1 MLDQLH
7 PIKIR
12 KQLFVS
18 IVLLTALVVGCSS
31 SKLFLTEEKAKS
43 EQIKE
48 KKLPLLEYETTLNPI
63 EYDKEIEI
71 VQKARGEEQKE
82 QNPLE
87 IPKDSVIVQEEVVQG
102 FRIQIFSSSNVD
114 EITLMKNL
122 ALEKFVGDSIYIVYD
137 APVYKVRIGDFV
149 NRYEANQRL
158 PEFVEKGYRDAWIVP
173 DRIIQRKLVRVSIPK

>member
-114 EITLMKNL
+114 
-122 ALEKFVGDSIYIVYD
+122 
-137 APVYKVRIGDFV
+137 
-149 NRYEANQRL
+149 
-158 PEFVEKGYRDAWIVP
+158 
-173 DRIIQRKLVRVSIPK
+173 